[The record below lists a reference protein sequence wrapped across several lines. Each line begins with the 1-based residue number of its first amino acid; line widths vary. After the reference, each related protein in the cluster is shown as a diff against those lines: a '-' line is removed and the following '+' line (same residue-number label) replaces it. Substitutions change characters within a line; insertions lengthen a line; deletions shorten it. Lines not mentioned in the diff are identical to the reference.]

1 MERLTKKSRI
11 SDDIYVLNRPK
22 NTPVVIAE
30 GMVYNKLGKLEDLEE
45 EIGCP
50 LDVVF
55 KALTNGVYYE
65 DVANCM
71 KYMPADLHLN
81 LEGEYVLFF
90 SDEEY
95 LLTRNYKKTWWLK
108 EDKTE

>member
-1 MERLTKKSRI
+1 MERLTKKASCLGKQLYC
-11 SDDIYVLNRPK
+11 SQKGDFYDL
-22 NTPVVIAE
+22 
-30 GMVYNKLGKLEDLEE
+30 YNKLGKLEDLEE
-45 EIGCP
+45 ELGCP
-50 LDVVF
+50 LNVVF

-71 KYMPADLHLN
+71 KYMVADLHLN

-90 SDEEY
+90 SGEEY